1 MGKNRH
7 TTDEFEDMQ
16 IAKQLGYPKIVLELL
31 LKEPNRDKR
40 SEILRNARLGRYG
53 K

>member
-1 MGKNRH
+1 MGAH
-7 TTDEFEDMQ
+7 STDQADDIK
-16 IAKQLGYPKIVLELL
+16 IARELGYPKVVLELL
-31 LKEPNRDKR
+31 AKEPNPNRR